1 MPRIL
6 FTASGDNKNQLG
18 VKKEKEE
25 GESEG
30 KKFDTPKKKK
40 KEPAWPVGHTAVIY
54 KKDTSVERNHM
65 EDEKKKS
72 DARRGQK
79 EKARSRII

>member
-40 KEPAWPVGHTAVIY
+40 GAGLACWTH
-54 KKDTSVERNHM
+54 
-65 EDEKKKS
+65 
-72 DARRGQK
+72 RRY
-79 EKARSRII
+79 I